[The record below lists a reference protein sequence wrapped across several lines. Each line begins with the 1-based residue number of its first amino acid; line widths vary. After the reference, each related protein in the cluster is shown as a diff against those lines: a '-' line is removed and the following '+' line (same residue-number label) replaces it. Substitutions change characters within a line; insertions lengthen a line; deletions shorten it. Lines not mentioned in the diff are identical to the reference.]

1 MEKSEFIA
9 KFKELLEYDGE
20 LDCNTKLDDIEEWD
34 SIALISTAAMLDK
47 AGKKVSVEDLKNVST
62 VADIANLAGI

>member
-1 MEKSEFIA
+1 MEKSEFID

-20 LDCNTKLDDIEEWD
+20 LDYNTKLGDIEEWD

-62 VADIANLAGI
+62 VADIADLAGI